1 MTALDERVRRAI
13 ARADRF
19 QRRRAWSAVPVA
31 VLKKFGDDR
40 GGRWAALIAYYGFL
54 SIFPLLLAFTT
65 ILALVVEGNDE
76 LQSRILGSALAQFPI
91 VGAEIQENLG
101 ALPGSWAALAIGLG
115 LAIWG
120 GIGVVLALGDAL
132 DDVWGVPRRGRPGFL
147 RGRLRA
153 LAALAVFGALTIGS
167 GVLAGIGATAGA
179 PGRWLSILGTFA
191 FDLVAIAAAYRYLT
205 IAGVR
210 WREVLPGAA
219 AAAAAWIALLSVGT
233 WLVDRQLRHASD
245 LYGFFGIVL
254 GLLSWMYLGAQ
265 VLLLSAELNVVLA
278 RRLWP
283 RGLADSEEPAPSPPF
298 PRPGGRV
305 STG

>member
-13 ARADRF
+13 DRADRF

-101 ALPGSWAALAIGLG
+101 ALPGSWTALAIGLG

-179 PGRWLSILGTFA
+179 AGRWLSILGTFA

-254 GLLSWMYLGAQ
+254 GLLSRMYLGAQ

-278 RRLWP
+278 RGLWP
-283 RGLADSEEPAPSPPF
+283 RGLADAEEPAPSPPF
-298 PRPGGRV
+298 PRPGG
-305 STG
+305 